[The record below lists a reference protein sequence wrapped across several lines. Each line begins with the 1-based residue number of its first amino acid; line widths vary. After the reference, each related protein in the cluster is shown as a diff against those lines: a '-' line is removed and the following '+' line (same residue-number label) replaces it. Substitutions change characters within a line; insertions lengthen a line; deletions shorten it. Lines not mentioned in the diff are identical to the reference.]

1 MRRSGMMPYFAA
13 AIAAIAAAA
22 VFTNWAMPRLQ
33 ADLSGGTGVEST
45 INFGDDQPVIDPNEF
60 LLETDDFFFNPLLED
75 DSLDYTGIGGSP

>member
-33 ADLSGGTGVEST
+33 ADLSGGTDVGST
-45 INFGDDQPVIDPNEF
+45 IKFDDQPVIDPDEF
-60 LLETDDFFFNPLLED
+60 LLETDDFIFNLVDED